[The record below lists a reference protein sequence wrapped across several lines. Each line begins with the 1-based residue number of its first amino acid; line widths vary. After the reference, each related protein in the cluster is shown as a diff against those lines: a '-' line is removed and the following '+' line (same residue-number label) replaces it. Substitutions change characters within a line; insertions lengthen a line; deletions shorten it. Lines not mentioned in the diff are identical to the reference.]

1 MNFRQVHLDFH
12 TSEKIDKIGADFSK
26 EQFQDA
32 LRRGHVNSITVFS
45 KCHHG
50 WAYHPSEAN
59 EMHPGL
65 KFDLLGAEIEAA
77 HEIGVKTPVYISAG
91 LDEKMARRHPE
102 WLRRPKDDRI
112 GWEYPGYHEFCM
124 NSPYLDYLIAQIEE
138 VVGRYD
144 CDGIFLDIVGVRTCW
159 CQNCVKALLD
169 EGKDPYN
176 DDNARELGERVYA
189 NYTRRVREAVDR
201 IKPGLPV
208 FHNSGHIRRGRRDL
222 ADVDT
227 HLELESLPTGGWG
240 YDHFPL
246 SAAYSRTLGKDFLGM
261 TGKFHTTWGEFG
273 GFKHPNALR
282 YEEALCVASGAK
294 CSIGDQM
301 HPDGHMEEATYDLI
315 GAAYSEIEEREKWL
329 DRVTSVAD
337 IALLSE
343 EAVANYY
350 ATGRITH
357 TSGADADAGAVRM
370 LLEGKFLFDV
380 IDTDELFG
388 GIGDRYKLLILP
400 DSARLDDRL
409 TKAVK
414 KFIADGGKV
423 LATGESGLGLDDS
436 FRLDFGC
443 RFKGASEFNPVY
455 FRPKCDLEV
464 LGNSAYVI
472 YSQSYNIE
480 STGGE
485 VVVERENPY
494 FNRTTFAFSSHQHTP
509 NNKSERFPAAAV
521 GHDGAYIS
529 TKIFTE
535 YAQKGS
541 LIAKLITNHVINL
554 LLGEKKTLET
564 TLPAQGVVTLMD
576 QTEEH
581 RLVNHLLY
589 ASPVRRGSGIEVIE
603 DITPIYNVSV
613 KLRTDKT
620 PKRVY
625 LAPEE
630 KDIPFTYENGELN
643 YTVGCVECHAM
654 AVIDY

>member
-12 TSEKIDKIGADFSK
+12 TSEKIDGIGAKFSK
-26 EQFQDA
+26 EQFQNA

-65 KFDLLGAEIEAA
+65 DFDLLGAEIEAA

-138 VVGRYD
+138 VVRRYD

-159 CQNCVKALLD
+159 CQNCVKTLLG

-294 CSIGDQM
+294 CSVGDQM

-329 DRVTSVAD
+329 DGVTSVAD

-343 EAVANYY
+343 EAVSNYY
-350 ATGRITH
+350 ETGKITH

-388 GIGDRYKLLILP
+388 GISGKYKLLILP

-409 TKAVK
+409 TEAVK
-414 KFIADGGKV
+414 GFISCGGKV
-423 LATGESGLGLDDS
+423 LATGESGLGFDDS

-443 RFKGASEFNPVY
+443 SFMGESEFSPVY
-455 FRPKCDLEV
+455 FRPKFDLGV
-464 LGNSAYVI
+464 LGNSAFVI
-472 YSQSYNIE
+472 YSKAYNIE

-509 NNKSERFPAAAV
+509 NNKSERFPAAV
-521 GHDGAYIS
+521 IGHDGAYIS
-529 TKIFTE
+529 SKIFTE
-535 YAQKGS
+535 YATKGS
-541 LIAKLITNHVINL
+541 LIAKLITNHIINL

-564 TLPAQGVVTLMD
+564 NLPAQGVVTLMD
-576 QTEEH
+576 QAAEH

-613 KLRTDKT
+613 KLRTDKA

-630 KDIPFTYENGELN
+630 KDIPFTYENGELC
-643 YTVGCVECHAM
+643 YTVDCVECHAM